1 LRGNKKLRDLIA
13 WAPSA
18 IKQRVC
24 CAFNYDLGK
33 DESWAGERGKQHVH
47 PSLSISLS
55 LGIGLEIDLIW
66 DTNLLWVSQPGSFAH
81 LFYHNSKKC
90 EQENWVV
97 SRLLV
102 KVYSSAVKKNALLW
116 ILKINVT
123 CKSLRV
129 KN

>member
-47 PSLSISLS
+47 PSLSISLA
-55 LGIGLEIDLIW
+55 LRGGIGLEMDLMGHKCGFRNQ
-66 DTNLLWVSQPGSFAH
+66 DLLRISFITKW
-81 LFYHNSKKC
+81 KKM
-90 EQENWVV
+90 
-97 SRLLV
+97 
-102 KVYSSAVKKNALLW
+102 
-116 ILKINVT
+116 
-123 CKSLRV
+123 
-129 KN
+129 